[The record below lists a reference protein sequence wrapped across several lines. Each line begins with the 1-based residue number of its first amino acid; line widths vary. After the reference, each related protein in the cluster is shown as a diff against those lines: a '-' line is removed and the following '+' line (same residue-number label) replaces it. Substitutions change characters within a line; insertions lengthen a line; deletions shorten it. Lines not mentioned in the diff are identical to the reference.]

1 MSRDGPEEGDL
12 PDEYK
17 VDEILN
23 ERTVNR
29 TREYFVSFKGWGR
42 QDQQW
47 VAANQ
52 FDEDDGV
59 VLAFRAKRAEA
70 ARRREEEAAKQKADK
85 EKQKVAA
92 KAAKAA
98 GKWDQAEA
106 RKKKLGSKT
115 TDEDRRGQ
123 VLSHLKEG
131 EGEKQKQ
138 SRAGLRKR

>member
-1 MSRDGPEEGDL
+1 MDAVINVDRCKPYIDPNSFKGRPEMSRDGSEEGDL
-12 PDEYK
+12 PDKYE

-59 VLAFRAKRAEA
+59 VLAFRAKRAES
-70 ARRREEEAAKQKADK
+70 ARKREEEAAKRKADK

-98 GKWDQAEA
+98 GKRE
-106 RKKKLGSKT
+106 
-115 TDEDRRGQ
+115 E
-123 VLSHLKEG
+123 
-131 EGEKQKQ
+131 EKIK
-138 SRAGLRKR
+138 